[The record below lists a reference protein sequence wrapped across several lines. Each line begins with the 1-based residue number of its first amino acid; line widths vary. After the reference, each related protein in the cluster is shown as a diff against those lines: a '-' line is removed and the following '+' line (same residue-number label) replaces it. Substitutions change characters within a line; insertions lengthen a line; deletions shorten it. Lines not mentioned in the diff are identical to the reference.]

1 MSNITKIRISGTSYN
16 IKDENACNVV
26 ELTQA
31 QYDVLPT
38 TAKTSNSLFV
48 ITDASPIDISDYWTS
63 AQTQSAITEAIS
75 GKVDTTA
82 FNTYSASTNARIRED
97 EEVTAAALNALDEEL
112 SGKQN
117 TLVAGSGISING
129 NVISADGSSITV
141 DSALSSTSENP
152 VQNKVI
158 YQAIGDIETLLAAI

>member
-31 QYDVLPT
+31 QYDALPT

-48 ITDASPIDISDYWTS
+48 ITDASPIDISAYWTS
-63 AQTQSAITEAIS
+63 AETESAITEAIS

-82 FNTYSASTNARIRED
+82 FNTYSASTNARISED
-97 EEVTAAALNALDEEL
+97 EEVTAAALNA
-112 SGKQN
+112 
-117 TLVAGSGISING
+117 INDK
-129 NVISADGSSITV
+129 VDAIDIITV